1 VARPKHSILS
11 PKLIAGAAL
20 RLVAKHGDFTIPG
33 VAAALGVHPSSLYHH
48 LPGGRLA
55 IVHRMREE
63 LYADIDLSPAL
74 DTSAAPLDRLRLW
87 MWAYR
92 AATARVPAV
101 VPVLVGAPVEDRR
114 TLEIYE
120 ALFVILRDAGVPV
133 EQRVACSA
141 MVDAIALG
149 SAMDAAS
156 PVPLWRIDGHELP
169 ELRHVA
175 PGDDAQR
182 AAAGFDLGVEA
193 VVAAVRHLAA
203 DAASDQSAAPEA
215 NANVSSVCARS

>member
-1 VARPKHSILS
+1 MARPKHSILS
-11 PKLIAGAAL
+11 AELIAGAAL

-33 VAAALGVHPSSLYHH
+33 IAAALGVHPSSLYHH

-63 LYADIDLSPAL
+63 LYAGIDLGPAL
-74 DTSAAPLDRLRLW
+74 DESTEPLERLRLW
-87 MWAYR
+87 MRAYR

-120 ALFVILRDAGVPV
+120 ALFAILRDAGVPA

-141 MVDAIALG
+141 MVDALVLG
-149 SAMDAAS
+149 SAVDAGS
-156 PVPLWRIDGHELP
+156 PAPLWRSDGYDGLP
-169 ELRHVA
+169 ELRAVA
-175 PGDDAQR
+175 AASDDAER
-182 AAAGFDLGVEA
+182 APAGFALGVEA
-193 VVAAVRHLAA
+193 VVAAVSRLAA
-203 DAASDQSAAPEA
+203 AAP
-215 NANVSSVCARS
+215 AR

>member
-1 VARPKHSILS
+1 MARPKHSILS
-11 PKLIAGAAL
+11 PQLIAGAAL

-33 VAAALGVHPSSLYHH
+33 VAAALHVHPSSLYHH

-63 LYADIDLSPAL
+63 LYAQIDLEPVL
-74 DTSAAPLDRLRLW
+74 DTSIAPLDRLRLW
-87 MWAYR
+87 MRAYR

-101 VPVLVGAPVEDRR
+101 VPVLVGAPVEDLR

-133 EQRVACSA
+133 EHRVACSA
-141 MVDAIALG
+141 MVDAVALG
-149 SAMDAAS
+149 SAMDAGS

-169 ELRHVA
+169 ELRAV
-175 PGDDAQR
+175 
-182 AAAGFDLGVEA
+182 AAAGDDDHRALAGFELGVEA
-193 VVAAVRHLAA
+193 VVAAVERAA
-203 DAASDQSAAPEA
+203 RAEQIE
-215 NANVSSVCARS
+215 

>member
-1 VARPKHSILS
+1 MARPKHSILS

-63 LYADIDLSPAL
+63 LYAGIDLGPAL
-74 DTSAAPLDRLRLW
+74 DDSVAPLDRLRLW
-87 MWAYR
+87 MRAYR

-101 VPVLVGAPVEDRR
+101 VPVLVGAPVEDVR

-141 MVDAIALG
+141 MVDALVLG
-149 SAMDAAS
+149 SAVDAGS
-156 PVPLWRIDGHELP
+156 PAPLWRSDGFDLP
-169 ELRHVA
+169 ELREV
-175 PGDDAQR
+175 
-182 AAAGFDLGVEA
+182 AAAGDDEDRAPAGFELGVEA
-193 VVAAVRHLAA
+193 VVAAVSELAA
-203 DAASDQSAAPEA
+203 P
-215 NANVSSVCARS
+215 ARVA

>member
-1 VARPKHSILS
+1 MARPKHSILS

-33 VAAALGVHPSSLYHH
+33 VAAALDVHPSSLYHH

-63 LYADIDLSPAL
+63 LYADIDLGPSL
-74 DTSAAPLDRLRLW
+74 DTTAAPLDRLRLW
-87 MWAYR
+87 MRAYR

-101 VPVLVGAPVEDRR
+101 VPVLVGAPVEDLR

-141 MVDAIALG
+141 MVDAVALG
-149 SAMDAAS
+149 SAIDAGS
-156 PVPLWRIDGHELP
+156 PVPLWRIDGYELP
-169 ELRHVA
+169 ELRAVGSL
-175 PGDDAQR
+175 GDDEQR
-182 AAAGFDLGVEA
+182 APAGFELGVEA
-193 VVAAVRHLAA
+193 VVAAVARIAA
-203 DAASDQSAAPEA
+203 GESVSA
-215 NANVSSVCARS
+215 NR

>member
-1 VARPKHSILS
+1 MARPKHRILS
-11 PKLIAGAAL
+11 PQLIAGAAL

-48 LPGGRLA
+48 LPGGRAA

-63 LYADIDLSPAL
+63 LYGSIDLGPAL
-74 DTSAAPLDRLRLW
+74 DTSEAPLERLRLW
-87 MWAYR
+87 MRAYR

-101 VPVLVGAPVEDRR
+101 VPVLVGAPVEDFR

-141 MVDAIALG
+141 MVDALVLG
-149 SAMDAAS
+149 SAVDAGS
-156 PVPLWRIDGHELP
+156 PAPLWRSEGHDLP
-169 ELRHVA
+169 ELRGVVA
-175 PGDDAQR
+175 ARDDADR
-182 AAAGFDLGVEA
+182 ALAGFELGVEA
-193 VVAAVRHLAA
+193 VVAAVASLAA
-203 DAASDQSAAPEA
+203 PPRVA
-215 NANVSSVCARS
+215 

>member
-1 VARPKHSILS
+1 MARPKHSILS
-11 PKLIAGAAL
+11 PQLIAGAAL

-33 VAAALGVHPSSLYHH
+33 IAAALHVHPSSLYHH

-63 LYADIDLSPAL
+63 LYGSIDLGPAL
-74 DTSAAPLDRLRLW
+74 DTSEAPLERLRLW
-87 MWAYR
+87 MRAYR

-101 VPVLVGAPVEDRR
+101 VPVLVGAPVEDFR

-141 MVDAIALG
+141 MVDALVLG
-149 SAMDAAS
+149 SAVDAGS
-156 PVPLWRIDGHELP
+156 PAPLWRIDGHELP
-169 ELRHVA
+169 ELRAVA
-175 PGDDAQR
+175 AAGDDAER
-182 AAAGFDLGVEA
+182 APAGFELGVEA
-193 VVAAVRHLAA
+193 VVAAVQTLAA
-203 DAASDQSAAPEA
+203 P
-215 NANVSSVCARS
+215 ARLA